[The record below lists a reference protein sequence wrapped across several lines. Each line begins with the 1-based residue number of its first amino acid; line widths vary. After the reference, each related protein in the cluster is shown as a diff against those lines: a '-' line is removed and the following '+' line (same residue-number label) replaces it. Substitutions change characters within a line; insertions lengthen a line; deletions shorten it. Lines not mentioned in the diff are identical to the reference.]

1 MALAVSVPARWR
13 ARVPPRVTRRDQRVD
28 KKRSSSSA
36 RATRGSP
43 SSPGEADASGEA
55 SAPTSAGA
63 SAHFFAGVGVGDC
76 TGPMDGVGMMG
87 YARVSQISS
96 GLRQRQKA
104 RAFVVAEARPSFLR
118 VRRDDV
124 DDTVSKESKEDD
136 GGLTSTSTSTSI
148 VALVVVDACM
158 VFPDLKPVVLRR
170 VAERIETA
178 FGVATASDAA
188 AVFNQDNLCV
198 CATHTHS
205 APGGY
210 APHGLYNVTFGGAV
224 SESFDALARGAAEA
238 LFEAFADAF
247 RSETKTRT
255 VAFARGSLVG
265 VSANRS
271 RSAFD
276 LNPEIET
283 APFAMSGGV
292 DETFSALVIGA
303 RESRKIEKRGA
314 GGFEAPRGVAAW
326 YAVHGT
332 SLPGSNTLISGDNK
346 GIASS
351 LTESAMRSA
360 VAGDESAVRA
370 LEALFRRVG
379 ETEGKPRARG
389 LADADVVAS
398 AASAAARVVTSGF
411 ERRSSECQSDTS
423 DTKNTPSIV
432 AAFPQSASGDVSPNV
447 LGAFDARAGT
457 ACDGSR
463 AERDGGSAGGFAF
476 LKNPRVRDCVG
487 RGPSGTEG
495 DRFLSCLVTG
505 TAQAAACVS
514 LLDGAARV
522 SGPVRAAARWVPI
535 GREGGAAA
543 ARAGDRAAAADRTA
557 TPALGYSFAAGTTDG
572 PGENGFTQG
581 DRDREDDATERTKKN
596 KNKQR
601 FLGRVATFL
610 FGGAFG
616 VSKETRVAHAPKPV
630 LVAFPDAD
638 EDETDDETRFFP
650 PGARVFKRRFRRNPP
665 LGWVQRD
672 VQVQVFRIGRVL
684 IASVPAEV
692 TTVAGKR
699 LEDAAARAA
708 RRHDPTSRGS
718 GEEQT
723 WSTVVNGLANGYSG
737 YVTTAEEYAAQ
748 RYEGAST
755 LYGPNTLRLYERV
768 VAELV
773 AELVAEREDEAED
786 ETEDETESSYAR
798 AEPSEVY
805 EDFRK
810 SFRDESVQSLVP
822 PFDTRWP
829 PGTKFGEVV
838 LGPNGKRHS
847 ETDSGK
853 RHDDMCV
860 RVGAGGDDGEARV
873 SFLAGRPR
881 RLSTLREKSLSD
893 VGINVKN
900 VLVVE
905 RFDARLREWHVIADD
920 DDVSTI
926 VEWDAH
932 GPLWLASR
940 LTLSWRPPEG
950 TKPGTYRVGVA
961 GAARTV
967 SSALASFLGKGVK
980 KRRRADA
987 ETPEDESLEF
997 FRGFSEPFEVLAGKG
1012 GE

>member
-1 MALAVSVPARWR
+1 MALAVSVPARWQ

-43 SSPGEADASGEA
+43 SSPGEADANGEA
-55 SAPTSAGA
+55 SAPA
-63 SAHFFAGVGVGDC
+63 SASASARFFAGVGVGDC

-118 VRRDDV
+118 VRRDDA

-136 GGLTSTSTSTSI
+136 GVLTSTSTSI

-178 FGVATASDAA
+178 FGVATASDARVS
-188 AVFNQDNLCV
+188 VFNQDNLCV

-224 SESFDALARGAAEA
+224 SESFDALARGASEA

-255 VAFARGSLVG
+255 VAFARGELVG

-303 RESRKIEKRGA
+303 REFRKTEKRGA

-351 LTESAMRSA
+351 LTESALRSA

-411 ERRSSECQSDTS
+411 ERRSSECQSDQS

-463 AERDGGSAGGFAF
+463 AECDGGSAGGFAF

-543 ARAGDRAAAADRTA
+543 AGAGDRAAAADRTA

-581 DRDREDDATERTKKN
+581 DREHEDDATEQTKKN

-610 FGGAFG
+610 FGGGFG

-638 EDETDDETRFFP
+638 EDETDETRFFP
-650 PGARVFKRRFRRNPP
+650 PGARVFKGRFRRNPP

-723 WSTVVNGLANGYSG
+723 WSVVVNGLANGYSG

-773 AELVAEREDEAED
+773 AEVVAEQREDEAED
-786 ETEDETESSYAR
+786 ETEDETFSSRYAR
-798 AEPSEVY
+798 ADPSDVY
-805 EDFRK
+805 EDFRRHVSK
-810 SFRDESVQSLVP
+810 TGARDESTQSLVF
-822 PFDTRWP
+822 PFDARWP

-838 LGPNGKRHS
+838 LGPKKKNKSTHGGRKRHVV
-847 ETDSGK
+847 
-853 RHDDMCV
+853 MCV

-881 RLSTLREKSLSD
+881 RLFST
-893 VGINVKN
+893 VGTHF
-900 VLVVE
+900 LVVE
-905 RFDARLREWHVIADD
+905 RFDARTREWHVIADD

-967 SSALASFLGKGVK
+967 SSALASFLGKGDVK
-980 KRRRADA
+980 KRRRAEA

>member
-1 MALAVSVPARWR
+1 MALAVRVPARWQ

-55 SAPTSAGA
+55 SAPA
-63 SAHFFAGVGVGDC
+63 SASASARFFAGVGVGDC

-104 RAFVVAEARPSFLR
+104 RAFIVAEARPSFLR
-118 VRRDDV
+118 VRRDDA
-124 DDTVSKESKEDD
+124 DDTVSKEILK
-136 GGLTSTSTSTSI
+136 STSTSI

-224 SESFDALARGAAEA
+224 SESFDALARGASEA

-255 VAFARGSLVG
+255 VAFARGELVG

-303 RESRKIEKRGA
+303 ENEFRKTEKRGA

-351 LTESAMRSA
+351 LTESALRSA

-411 ERRSSECQSDTS
+411 ERRSSECQSDQS

-463 AERDGGSAGGFAF
+463 AECDGGSAGGFA
-476 LKNPRVRDCVG
+476 
-487 RGPSGTEG
+487 S
-495 DRFLSCLVTG
+495 
-505 TAQAAACVS
+505 
-514 LLDGAARV
+514 
-522 SGPVRAAARWVPI
+522 
-535 GREGGAAA
+535 
-543 ARAGDRAAAADRTA
+543 
-557 TPALGYSFAAGTTDG
+557 
-572 PGENGFTQG
+572 
-581 DRDREDDATERTKKN
+581 
-596 KNKQR
+596 
-601 FLGRVATFL
+601 
-610 FGGAFG
+610 
-616 VSKETRVAHAPKPV
+616 
-630 LVAFPDAD
+630 
-638 EDETDDETRFFP
+638 
-650 PGARVFKRRFRRNPP
+650 
-665 LGWVQRD
+665 
-672 VQVQVFRIGRVL
+672 
-684 IASVPAEV
+684 
-692 TTVAGKR
+692 
-699 LEDAAARAA
+699 
-708 RRHDPTSRGS
+708 
-718 GEEQT
+718 
-723 WSTVVNGLANGYSG
+723 
-737 YVTTAEEYAAQ
+737 
-748 RYEGAST
+748 
-755 LYGPNTLRLYERV
+755 
-768 VAELV
+768 
-773 AELVAEREDEAED
+773 
-786 ETEDETESSYAR
+786 
-798 AEPSEVY
+798 
-805 EDFRK
+805 
-810 SFRDESVQSLVP
+810 
-822 PFDTRWP
+822 
-829 PGTKFGEVV
+829 
-838 LGPNGKRHS
+838 
-847 ETDSGK
+847 
-853 RHDDMCV
+853 
-860 RVGAGGDDGEARV
+860 
-873 SFLAGRPR
+873 
-881 RLSTLREKSLSD
+881 
-893 VGINVKN
+893 
-900 VLVVE
+900 
-905 RFDARLREWHVIADD
+905 
-920 DDVSTI
+920 
-926 VEWDAH
+926 
-932 GPLWLASR
+932 
-940 LTLSWRPPEG
+940 
-950 TKPGTYRVGVA
+950 
-961 GAARTV
+961 
-967 SSALASFLGKGVK
+967 
-980 KRRRADA
+980 
-987 ETPEDESLEF
+987 
-997 FRGFSEPFEVLAGKG
+997 
-1012 GE
+1012 

>member
-1 MALAVSVPARWR
+1 
-13 ARVPPRVTRRDQRVD
+13 
-28 KKRSSSSA
+28 
-36 RATRGSP
+36 
-43 SSPGEADASGEA
+43 
-55 SAPTSAGA
+55 
-63 SAHFFAGVGVGDC
+63 
-76 TGPMDGVGMMG
+76 MDGVGMMG

-118 VRRDDV
+118 VTTRDDA
-124 DDTVSKESKEDD
+124 DETVSKESKEDD
-136 GGLTSTSTSTSI
+136 GGSLKSTSTSTSTSTSNV
-148 VALVVVDACM
+148 VALVVVDACA
-158 VFPDLKPVVLRR
+158 VFPDLKPVVSRL
-170 VAERIETA
+170 VAERIKTA

-188 AVFNQDNLCV
+188 AVFNQDNLCI

-255 VAFARGSLVG
+255 VAFARGELVG

-292 DETFSALVIGA
+292 DETFSALVIGEC
-303 RESRKIEKRGA
+303 REFRKIEKRGA

-351 LTESAMRSA
+351 LTESALRSA

-411 ERRSSECQSDTS
+411 ERRSSECQFDQFDTS

-463 AERDGGSAGGFAF
+463 AERDGAKAGGFAF

-543 ARAGDRAAAADRTA
+543 ARAGDRAAAEDRTA

-572 PGENGFTQG
+572 PGANGFTQG
-581 DRDREDDATERTKKN
+581 DRDREREDDATERTKKN

-610 FGGAFG
+610 FGGGFG

-650 PGARVFKRRFRRNPP
+650 PGTRVFKRRFRRNPP

-723 WSTVVNGLANGYSG
+723 WSVVVNGLANGYSG

-748 RYEGAST
+748 RYEGASA

-773 AELVAEREDEAED
+773 AEVVAEVVAEDEAED
-786 ETEDETESSYAR
+786 ETFSSRYAR
-798 AEPSEVY
+798 ADPSDVY
-805 EDFRK
+805 EDFRRRVSK
-810 SFRDESVQSLVP
+810 TGARGESVQSLVF
-822 PFDTRWP
+822 PFDARWP
-829 PGTKFGEVV
+829 PGTKFGETV
-838 LGPNGKRHS
+838 LGPKNKNTHS
-847 ETDSGK
+847 EKGQTV
-853 RHDDMCV
+853 MCV

-881 RLSTLREKSLSD
+881 RLSTRESLLD
-893 VGINVKN
+893 VRINVKN

-967 SSALASFLGKGVK
+967 SSALASFFGKGVK